1 MIKIICGPKG
11 SGKTKRIIDAANGA
25 VDTAKGHLIFIT
37 DTKRYMYD
45 LRREV
50 RFIDVSDY
58 SVAGKTR
65 CAASSRASSQAATI
79 TNSSMSTAWRASR
92 ARPSRIWRS
101 SSTCSRKSLRCALSP
116 STSLAAARKRNFLNS
131 RRSTCKA
138 GRGAS
143 APNISKEHFP
153 VTSLFHKGRFRAF
166 QRAHRP

>member
-58 SVAGKTR
+58 SVAGEDALCGFIKGVAGEDALCGFIKGVIAGR
-65 CAASSRASSQAATI
+65 YDNEFVYVDGVARIAGKAIKDMAQLFYMLEKVAQMRSLTI
-79 TNSSMSTAWRASR
+79 Y
-92 ARPSRIWRS
+92 I
-101 SSTCSRKSLRCALSP
+101 TCSCAEEELP
-116 STSLAAARKRNFLNS
+116 EFAKKYL
-131 RRSTCKA
+131 
-138 GRGAS
+138 
-143 APNISKEHFP
+143 
-153 VTSLFHKGRFRAF
+153 
-166 QRAHRP
+166 